1 MTANMNVGSLLPLPF
16 PSNHPLNNPLGKLA
30 YQTLQ
35 QGKSA
40 FSLAHKTLATRIL
53 STIAPPPPSAEK
65 TQPLSP
71 ALLNKL
77 QQRRAE
83 LLDEDWRDVERGV
96 YPAET
101 VFDHPWDE
109 LIAAYPLLCWDNVQI
124 WARANQQQYQEFS
137 AEVRSHLDQSD
148 YPQYY
153 LRNFHHQTDGYLSD
167 QSADLYDFQ
176 VELLF
181 NGGADAMR
189 RRVIAPIVERVRS
202 QRSQVAP
209 SQIRI
214 LDVACGTGRT
224 LQFLR
229 SALPDVSLLGVDLSP
244 AYLRKAN
251 QRLGKMPAALPQLAQ
266 ANAEALPYQDNTFA
280 IVTSTFLFHELPGPI
295 RQRVIEE
302 CYRVLQPGG
311 LLVLC
316 DSMQAADD
324 PDFAP
329 MLSNFPAMFHEP
341 FYAHYLTDDLGDRLH
356 QAGFGTVE
364 THLHFVS
371 KYWITEKPTT
381 GETAPLF

>member
-1 MTANMNVGSLLPLPF
+1 MNAKMSAGSWWPLPLP
-16 PSNHPLNNPLGKLA
+16 LDNPLGKLA

-40 FSLAHKTLATRIL
+40 FSLAHKTVANRIL
-53 STIAPPPPSAEK
+53 STIAPPPPAVEK

-71 ALLNKL
+71 ALLGKL
-77 QQRRAE
+77 QQRRAA
-83 LLDEDWRDVERGV
+83 LLDADWRDVERGI
-96 YPAET
+96 YPAAT

-109 LIAAYPLLCWDNVQI
+109 FWAAYPLLCWDNGQI
-124 WARANQQQYQEFS
+124 WQRANRQQYQEFS
-137 AEVRSHLDQSD
+137 EAVRSHLDHSD

-167 QSADLYDFQ
+167 QSADLYDLQ

-202 QRSQVAP
+202 LRSQMPP

-229 SALPDVSLLGVDLSP
+229 SALPDVSLFGVDLSP
-244 AYLRKAN
+244 AYLRKAA
-251 QRLGKMPAALPQLAQ
+251 QRLVKMPAALPQLAQ
-266 ANAEALPYQDNTFA
+266 ANAEALPYQDKTFA
-280 IVTSTFLFHELPGPI
+280 IVTSTFLFHELPGPV
-295 RQRVIEE
+295 RQRVIAE
-302 CYRVLQPGG
+302 CDRVLQPGG

-329 MLSNFPAMFHEP
+329 MLSNFPTMFHEP
-341 FYAHYLTDDLGDRLH
+341 FYTHYLTDDLGDRLQ
-356 QAGFGTVE
+356 QAGFGTPT

-371 KYWITEKPTT
+371 KYWIATKPQD
-381 GETAPLF
+381 PQP